1 MRHDYDWNEV
11 GTLLHIIEKLQ
22 GYPKL
27 GNMLRAANEQL
38 QAMHDEPNERE
49 NQKLPKD
56 ITPPAGPANALTQLP
71 DGGVVQK
78 PSTAEQTQVPI
89 ESVPRDAAGNIIV
102 PRQGAVGAVQPPR
115 DPILDRPTTLINEPT
130 EPTIERRV

>member
-1 MRHDYDWNEV
+1 MKHDYDWNEV

-27 GNMLRAANEQL
+27 ANMLKAAMEQL
-38 QAMHDEPNERE
+38 QTINDGPNERE

-56 ITPPAGPANALTQLP
+56 ITPATGPANALTQLP

-78 PSTAEQTQVPI
+78 PSIAEQQPPI

-102 PRQGAVGAVQPPR
+102 PRQGAVGAVQPTR